1 MQIANSDFS
10 TLLVSE
16 TNHILSISLNRPEKK
31 NAINAVMTN
40 ELLYLLDYAKQSS
53 SIRVIELS
61 ACGDVFCAGG
71 DLRSMSGESES
82 NVPDMKGSLADIA
95 IKLNELCKPV
105 VTRIEG
111 NVYAGALLLVCNSTH
126 AYALDSVT
134 FCAPE
139 IKRGIWPFMVMA
151 GLFRVVSK
159 RDGLDLIMRGEP
171 IDAQEAARIGLVNAA
186 LNSVALKEKTTKV
199 ISDLAKLP
207 PKTMTRGLQAFN
219 QQEAMSFSEAIKFLE
234 KEIQYTLTSDE
245 AKEGISAFLEKRDPN
260 WD

>member
-1 MQIANSDFS
+1 MKIDNSDFA

-31 NAINAVMTN
+31 NAINTVMTN

-53 SIRVIELS
+53 SVRVIELS

-111 NVYAGALLLVCNSTH
+111 NVYAGALL
-126 AYALDSVT
+126 
-134 FCAPE
+134 
-139 IKRGIWPFMVMA
+139 
-151 GLFRVVSK
+151 
-159 RDGLDLIMRGEP
+159 
-171 IDAQEAARIGLVNAA
+171 
-186 LNSVALKEKTTKV
+186 
-199 ISDLAKLP
+199 
-207 PKTMTRGLQAFN
+207 
-219 QQEAMSFSEAIKFLE
+219 
-234 KEIQYTLTSDE
+234 
-245 AKEGISAFLEKRDPN
+245 
-260 WD
+260 

>member
-1 MQIANSDFS
+1 MSIIDGQKINNTFFISINNPKSKNSMVPGFHPQLQSKIDEAENS
-10 TLLVSE
+10 KE
-16 TNHILSISLNRPEKK
+16 INSIIIFGE
-31 NAINAVMTN
+31 
-40 ELLYLLDYAKQSS
+40 
-53 SIRVIELS
+53 
-61 ACGDVFCAGG
+61 GGFFCAGG
-71 DLRSMSGESES
+71 DLRTMAGESES

-95 IKLNELCKPV
+95 MKLNKLCKPV

-111 NVYAGALLLVCNSTH
+111 NVFAGALLLVCNSTH
-126 AYALDSVT
+126 AYALDSVS

-171 IDAQEAARIGLVNAA
+171 IDAQEAARIGLINAA

-219 QQEAMSFSEAIKFLE
+219 QQENMSFSEAIKFLE
-234 KEIQYTLTSDE
+234 KEIQYTLTSEE